1 MKRFIMC
8 VLCSAFLFADAA
20 RADDEAGKLPHY
32 LIGTFISDEKIALAL
47 AETLIREKHGEA
59 VLKEN
64 QPLTVR
70 RDGEFWVVEGR
81 EGKPM
86 PLMTTVRIS
95 SVDAHVDLF
104 VVSTPAETSLFVP
117 MTMPNKHECG
127 PTCHKAPSQPNH

>member
-1 MKRFIMC
+1 MKRFLVC

-20 RADDEAGKLPHY
+20 RADDETSKLPHY
-32 LIGTFISDEKIALAL
+32 LIGTFISDEKIARAL

-70 RDGEFWVVEGR
+70 RDGEFWVVEGKVR
-81 EGKPM
+81 KM
-86 PLMTTVRIS
+86 PLPTTIKIS
-95 SVDAHVDLF
+95 SVDARVDVF
-104 VVSTPAETSLFVP
+104 IVSTRAESSLFVP

-127 PTCHKAPSQPNH
+127 PACHKMPEKQ